1 MSVTVVAA
9 PAMPVVSTVDAKRAL
24 LVEHDADDA
33 LIDRLVAAATAE
45 AQEQA
50 GRSLVTQ
57 TLRLALDC
65 WPANGIIR
73 LWRPPVQSV
82 TSVQYYDASGV
93 QQTVPATDYVA
104 VLDVSPPILIPAPG
118 RSWPGGLRAVSPIRI
133 TYVAGYGN
141 AAQTAAAVPD
151 IVALILGLTAV
162 DYENREA
169 LGAQANQQ
177 RDRLIAALQA
187 KHGWAT

>member
-1 MSVTVVAA
+1 MSITVVTPAA
-9 PAMPVVSTVDAKRAL
+9 APVVSTAEAKQAL
-24 LVEHDADDA
+24 LVEHNADDA

-50 GRSLVTQ
+50 SRSLVTQ

-65 WPANGIIR
+65 WPADGVVR

-82 TSVQYYDASGV
+82 TSVQYYDAAGV
-93 QQTVPATDYVA
+93 QQTIPATDYVA
-104 VLDVSPPILIPAPG
+104 VLDVSPPILVPAPG
-118 RSWPGGLRAVSPIRI
+118 HSWPGSLRAVSPIRI

-141 AAQTAAAVPD
+141 AVQVAVAAPD
-151 IVALILGLTAV
+151 IVALILGLVAV

-169 LGAQANQQ
+169 LGAQAMQQ
-177 RDRLIAALQA
+177 RDRLVAALQA